1 MNNMS
6 CLKRYIVLF
15 YISIVSQVAVAQWK
29 FNVSLSVNGCSGF
42 DKVTENWANAQ
53 LKQWNA
59 TLIGGFPTKG
69 ECENARSIVISSSV
83 TDGKC
88 KVQFTASPCV
98 GSGGAVGNVDVLGVS
113 KGGSFNST
121 NPVNEINDWSNDD
134 MERMLALNNR
144 FQAEEPAFVQT
155 GDVQFNNAI
164 VLDTSKPF
172 RSLNV
177 GEDGQIN
184 THSADLSMRDGFNK
198 VEMANDF
205 SLLAN
210 KKNVQRY
217 VEASK
222 GLYVPYLANPQDL
235 TSLLHK
241 EFLMVSG
248 YDVDAIRQ
256 KLPSERTD
264 AEKQALIDYQEY
276 RKKTIELM
284 MEEASTYIDNTEEKK
299 EIDRAILAIAVY
311 PKEKEYRTDEN
322 GFVENTNFQRKDL
335 SSFSFE
341 DPMRSVANALEVCN
355 SFEDGTG
362 FHGEL
367 YYNEKTKTYVIA
379 IAGSDDG
386 DDWLYNNAANAGVFK
401 LGNKIRG
408 LVGLD
413 TADTDNEVP
422 QYNMAKTIA
431 DAINRIPAEKRAG
444 LNIEIV
450 GHSLGGG
457 AVSIIGLAT
466 GLKTTT
472 YNAARVPEHILEEK
486 GLLDKTNNGETSNIT
501 AYHTSTDILTSVQQM
516 AKTPAIGVSVDI
528 GDPSTASERKE
539 ARKMGAKYGGI
550 AAEITHIVPGS
561 SIVGAIEG
569 ATLAEK
575 AMGHEMSLVLRG
587 VSKINMEKND
597 ARLQRYLNR
606 QSSLYKEAHSTEYQT
621 QESIQIFTGY

>member
-1 MNNMS
+1 MRRFF
-6 CLKRYIVLF
+6 LIIG
-15 YISIVSQVAVAQWK
+15 ISIVSQLAVAQWT
-29 FNVSLSVNGCSGF
+29 FTTSVSKSGKCSGL
-42 DKVTENWANAQ
+42 EALGANIWAA
-53 LKQWNA
+53 
-59 TLIGGFPTKG
+59 IGH
-69 ECENARSIVISSSV
+69 
-83 TDGKC
+83 
-88 KVQFTASPCV
+88 
-98 GSGGAVGNVDVLGVS
+98 GVS
-113 KGGSFNST
+113 GQNNFATKEQCEASRASFSGTYSEGGCTTRVITTPCKGPAGALNGVDIYGPSKGSSFNST

-134 MERMLALNNR
+134 MERMLALNNK
-144 FQAEEPAFVQT
+144 FESEEPAFVQT

-222 GLYVPYLANPQDL
+222 ELYVPYLANPQDL

-379 IAGSDDG
+379 VAGSDDR
-386 DDWLYNNAANAGVFK
+386 DDWLWNNAANAGGF
-401 LGNKIRG
+401 
-408 LVGLD
+408 
-413 TADTDNEVP
+413 EVP

-457 AVSIIGLAT
+457 VASIIGLAT
-466 GLKTTT
+466 GLKTAT
-472 YNAARVPEHILEEK
+472 YNAARVPEHILKEK
-486 GLLDKTNNGETSNIT
+486 GLFDKANKGETDNIM
-501 AYHTSTDILTSVQQM
+501 AYHTSIDPLTIAQ
-516 AKTPAIGVSVDI
+516 KLTPAIGTPVDI
-528 GDPSTASERKE
+528 GAPST
-539 ARKMGAKYGGI
+539 
-550 AAEITHIVPGS
+550 
-561 SIVGAIEG
+561 
-569 ATLAEK
+569 TLVEK
-575 AMGHEMSLVLRG
+575 LKGKGHSMSLVLNC
-587 VSKINMEKND
+587 VSEINLGKKE

-606 QSSLYKEAHSTEYQT
+606 QSSLYKEAHMTEYQT